1 MIHFR
6 APLMLLTAAGLL
18 MAAASAHDQ
27 GPASKAYL
35 LNVGKGQTFNSIGS
49 DDRTKPEVV
58 DDFKDLGGKAIKVTF
73 FKGDS
78 VGDSVA
84 KVKNWKPFAT
94 LRITVF
100 NPGKDSVK
108 LGLNIAHAGST
119 NFSTRIEV
127 PVVVKPGKNEV
138 PLNIDEFK
146 NTDGSA
152 PLLTDIRR
160 WYFADAEGKEPTLY
174 FGDLVLESA
183 TAPAASPAVSPVAG
197 PVVGGQG
204 VIGLNPLV
212 GFKIKGKFGNTDVDL
227 TVTPFAI
234 DEVTPVA
241 ATPAAVKPA
250 PIHGDPARLERIR
263 AAKMPRITEPIL
275 FGTPEADAIV
285 SALEVFPPDNPW
297 NLVVEDWPLHPNSQ
311 NIIKLIG
318 ADKKFRYNAD
328 MGFVLV
334 PPNQKKIDV
343 KLGAASA
350 ESDPG
355 PYPVPDNT
363 PIEGYPVNYEGLTLD
378 QVQRKEEG
386 EIDRHALIVDP
397 TNRMLYEFYQMRKT
411 DKGWVASGAA
421 IFDLKT
427 NKLRPDGWTS
437 ADAAGLP
444 IFPATVRYD
453 EIQRGI
459 VEHCMRVGV
468 GKTRREYVSPATHY
482 ASYDTDENLPR
493 MGERLRLK
501 KNFDISGFSPA
512 AQAILKGLKKYGMF
526 VADNGLDWTISVAPD
541 SRIPLLHEE
550 FSRIKG
556 SAFEVVEQGP

>member
-1 MIHFR
+1 VICFR
-6 APLMLLTAAGLL
+6 IPIKFLAVAGILIVT
-18 MAAASAHDQ
+18 ASAQ
-27 GPASKAYL
+27 GQAPTPKVYL
-35 LNVGKGQTFNSIGS
+35 LNVSKGQTFNSIGS
-49 DDRTKPEVV
+49 DDKTKPEVV
-58 DDFKDLGGKAIKVTF
+58 EDFKELGSKAIKVVF

-94 LRITVF
+94 LRVNVF
-100 NPGKDSVK
+100 NPGKDPVK

-138 PLNIDEFK
+138 PLNIDEFR

-152 PLLTDIRR
+152 PVLTDIRR
-160 WYFADAEGKEPTLY
+160 WYFADSEGKEPTLY
-174 FGDLVLESA
+174 FGDVVLESA
-183 TAPAASPAVSPVAG
+183 APPAASPAVGPPVAG
-197 PVVGGQG
+197 PLVGGQG
-204 VIGLNPLV
+204 VVGLNPLV
-212 GFKIKGKFGNTDVDL
+212 GFKVKGKFGNTDVDL
-227 TVTPFAI
+227 TFTPFVIAP
-234 DEVTPVA
+234 DTPV
-241 ATPAAVKPA
+241 PVVPA
-250 PIHGDPARLERIR
+250 PVHGDPARLERIR
-263 AAKMPRITEPIL
+263 AAKMPKLTEPIL

-297 NLVVEDWPLHPNSQ
+297 NLVVEDWPVHPNSQ
-311 NIIKLIG
+311 NIIASIG

-328 MGFVLV
+328 MGFVLI
-334 PPNQKKIDV
+334 PPNQKKVGV
-343 KLGAASA
+343 KLGSAAA
-350 ESDPG
+350 ESEPG

-378 QVQRKEEG
+378 EVQRKDEG

-453 EIQRGI
+453 EIQRGM

-482 ASYDTDENLPR
+482 ASRDTDENLPR
-493 MGERLRLK
+493 MGERIRLK

-556 SAFEVVEQGP
+556 SAFEVVEHNP